1 MTLSKTSQPL
11 TPHQRAALLRRID
24 AAQLAEFHAET
35 EPEAGAPVSEGT
47 SSAQTILRRAPMT
60 PDPLRLDDGIPT
72 LTALASPVRPPLRL
86 IRRPAAEQ
94 APAPAQTPQELQRR
108 QAEAAAQ
115 ARFERR
121 TAWAVGAVYALTLAA
136 LFALVW
142 AVRRAGGA

>member
-1 MTLSKTSQPL
+1 MTLSKPSQPL

-24 AAQLAEFHAET
+24 AAQLAEFPPVT

-47 SSAQTILRRAPMT
+47 RSAQTILRRAPMT

-72 LTALASPVRPPLRL
+72 LTALASPVRPAQPPLRL

-94 APAPAQTPQELQRR
+94 APAPAQQRR
-108 QAEAAAQ
+108 QAEDAAQ

-121 TAWAVGAVYALTLAA
+121 AAWAVGAVYALALASV
-136 LFALVW
+136 FVLVW